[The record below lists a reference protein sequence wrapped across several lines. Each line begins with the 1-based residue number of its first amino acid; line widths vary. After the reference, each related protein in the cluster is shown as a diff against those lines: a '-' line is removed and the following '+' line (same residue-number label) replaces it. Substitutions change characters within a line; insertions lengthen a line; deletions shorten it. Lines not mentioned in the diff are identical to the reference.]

1 MKLNKNIGLFIRG
14 ARKSRGLSEKE
25 LAKLIFVS
33 QQQVSRYERGITSMN
48 FESILTILNV
58 LNVSVDEFIEH
69 IIKPE
74 QEKIYNKMIEEL
86 ENEGVI
92 NIGSVNCIDTSSL

>member
-1 MKLNKNIGLFIRG
+1 MGLNENIGLFIRSS
-14 ARKSRGLSEKE
+14 RKSRGLSERD

-33 QQQVSRYERGITSMN
+33 QQQVSRYERGVTSLS
-48 FESILTILNV
+48 FGSILTILNV

-69 IIKPE
+69 IVKPE
-74 QEKIYNKMIEEL
+74 QEKLYSKMIEEL

-92 NIGSVNCIDTSSL
+92 NIGCVINIDSY